1 MREILHNIFILYEH
15 GLTAFKI
22 LNFAAVIP
30 VILPRQVLFSAASV
44 RVFVC
49 LSAQKLR
56 LSKKKTITYVL
67 TYLNW
72 FKMFWF
78 QAVEFDLKSN

>member
-56 LSKKKTITYVL
+56 LSKKENDYVRSHL
-67 TYLNW
+67 LELI
-72 FKMFWF
+72 
-78 QAVEFDLKSN
+78 QDVLVSSS